1 MFTLIKKNK
10 ILVILLAIF
19 SILFLFDKTIFNKPK
34 TPPKTIQDIKRA
46 SYQNLTPGS
55 STKEQVTE
63 ILGNPLK
70 EEADGTILKFT
81 SSAPGKPHE
90 VVIKENN
97 ILLIKETITINDDK
111 KVNDIKKEFGE
122 PKKIL
127 FGPGYTSEFYLSVY
141 PENGIAY
148 IGQDASGVLLEVW
161 YFTPT
166 NINDFIINYAPNYTR
181 TPPSHESGY

>member
-46 SYQNLTPGS
+46 SYQNPT
-55 STKEQVTE
+55 
-63 ILGNPLK
+63 
-70 EEADGTILKFT
+70 
-81 SSAPGKPHE
+81 PGKPHE